1 MLIMI
6 IFPKNKGEKMNN
18 DHATKTEPK
27 RPLSKL
33 VRVCDAIAVMFYLVI
48 VGGFYLYIGRNVG
61 VQYDYYEKPFVFCL
75 PYVIWFATTLAMIY
89 VALVREKL
97 KTL

>member
-1 MLIMI
+1 MI
-6 IFPKNKGEKMNN
+6 TFPKNKGEKMSHN
-18 DHATKTEPK
+18 HETVSKQKYPT
-27 RPLSKL
+27 SKL
-33 VRVCDAIAVMFYLVI
+33 VRICDAVAIVFYIII
-48 VGGFYLYIGRNVG
+48 VGGFYLYISRNVG

>member
-1 MLIMI
+1 
-6 IFPKNKGEKMNN
+6 MNN
-18 DHATKTEPK
+18 DHVTKTEPK

-33 VRVCDAIAVMFYLVI
+33 VRACDAVATVLYVII
-48 VGGFYLYIGRNVG
+48 VGCFYLYIGRNVG

>member
-1 MLIMI
+1 MI

-33 VRVCDAIAVMFYLVI
+33 VRVCDAVAIVFYIII
-48 VGGFYLYIGRNVG
+48 VGGFYLYISRNVG

>member
-1 MLIMI
+1 
-6 IFPKNKGEKMNN
+6 MNN

-48 VGGFYLYIGRNVG
+48 VGGFYLYISRNVG
-61 VQYDYYEKPFVFCL
+61 MQYDYYEKPFVFCL

>member
-1 MLIMI
+1 
-6 IFPKNKGEKMNN
+6 MNN
-18 DHATKTEPK
+18 DHAAKTEPK

-33 VRVCDAIAVMFYLVI
+33 VRICDTVAIAFYIII
-48 VGGFYLYIGRNVG
+48 VGGFYLYISRNVG

>member
-1 MLIMI
+1 
-6 IFPKNKGEKMNN
+6 MNN
-18 DHATKTEPK
+18 DRATKTEPK
-27 RPLSKL
+27 RPISKL
-33 VRVCDAIAVMFYLVI
+33 VRVCDAVAIAFYIII
-48 VGGFYLYIGRNVG
+48 VGGFYLYISRNVG

>member
-1 MLIMI
+1 
-6 IFPKNKGEKMNN
+6 MNN

-33 VRVCDAIAVMFYLVI
+33 VRVCDAIAVMLYLVI

>member
-1 MLIMI
+1 MI
-6 IFPKNKGEKMNN
+6 IFPKNKGEKTNN
-18 DHATKTEPK
+18 DHVTKTEPK
-27 RPLSKL
+27 HPLSKL
-33 VRVCDAIAVMFYLVI
+33 VRACDAVATVLYVII

>member
-1 MLIMI
+1 
-6 IFPKNKGEKMNN
+6 MNN
-18 DHATKTEPK
+18 DHVTKTEPK
-27 RPLSKL
+27 RSLSKL
-33 VRVCDAIAVMFYLVI
+33 VRVCDAIAVMSYLVI